1 MMRLHELHLASLR
14 QGTICLCI
22 YVKDAIVR
30 NLFEAGNCGRIDA
43 IIVASPSRVSAA
55 VIFLLA
61 DHTFA
66 VLLSPCNL

>member
-22 YVKDAIVR
+22 YVKDR